1 MKKLY
6 LGSKDDRKLFGVCA
20 GIAEKYDID
29 PTVVRILTVAL
40 GLLAILV
47 PTVIL
52 YLAAW
57 ALIPPKPKD

>member
-6 LGSKDDRKLFGVCA
+6 LGSKGDRKLLGVCA
-20 GIAEKYDID
+20 GIAETYDID

-40 GLLAILV
+40 GLLTILI
-47 PTVIL
+47 PTVLL

-57 ALIPPKPKD
+57 ALMPPKPEN